1 MDESEKLKKRI
12 RELEEALQKEKQKYE
27 KLEKEY
33 QEFKA
38 KHTQTV
44 SELRKALKIK
54 EDRVA
59 SEKPVG
65 AQNGH
70 KAYNRRIPER
80 IDYIKEHKLSCCPEC
95 DTKLG
100 ATQEIRRR
108 YVTDIKLVSRVK
120 NTRHDIHRKYCPK
133 CKKRISRATV

>member
-1 MDESEKLKKRI
+1 MDDAERLKKRI
-12 RELEEALQKEKQKYE
+12 RELEKALQKEKQKYD

-54 EDRVA
+54 EDKVA

-65 AQNGH
+65 AQKGH
-70 KAYNRRIPER
+70 
-80 IDYIKEHKLSCCPEC
+80 
-95 DTKLG
+95 
-100 ATQEIRRR
+100 
-108 YVTDIKLVSRVK
+108 
-120 NTRHDIHRKYCPK
+120 
-133 CKKRISRATV
+133 